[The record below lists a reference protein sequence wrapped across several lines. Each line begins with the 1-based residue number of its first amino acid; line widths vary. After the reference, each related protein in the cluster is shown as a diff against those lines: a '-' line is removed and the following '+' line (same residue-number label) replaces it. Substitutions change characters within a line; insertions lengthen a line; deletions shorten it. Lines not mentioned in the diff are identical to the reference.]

1 MTIDINRETTLEIT
15 ITERDAVTVVA
26 IKGSVDSLNAE
37 QLTSAFAA
45 PIQAGRTRLVADF
58 GAVTYTSSA
67 GLRSL
72 LATVKDC
79 RRLGGDLRIAAL
91 QPQVERVLSI
101 SGFTSIIK
109 IFVDPERA
117 VESYRAAA

>member
-1 MTIDINRETTLEIT
+1 MIQPFRETVLEIVV
-15 ITERDAVTVVA
+15 TERDAITVVA
-26 IKGSVDSLNAE
+26 IKGSVDSLNAD
-37 QLTSAFAA
+37 QLTAAFAE
-45 PIQAGRTRLVADF
+45 PIQQGHVRLVADF

-79 RRLGGDLRIAAL
+79 RRQGGDLRIAAL

-109 IFVDPERA
+109 TFADRDTAVDSFKAPA
-117 VESYRAAA
+117 

>member
-1 MTIDINRETTLEIT
+1 MEIT
-15 ITERDAVTVVA
+15 ITQREDVTVLA
-26 IKGSVDSLNAE
+26 IRGSVDSLNAD
-37 QLTSAFAA
+37 QLTSAFSA
-45 PIQAGRTRLVADF
+45 PIAQGNVQLVADF
-58 GAVTYTSSA
+58 EAVTYTSSA

-101 SGFTSIIK
+101 SGFTSILK
-109 IFVDPERA
+109 IFSDREGA
-117 VESYRAAA
+117 VESFRA